1 MPSATLPKVS
11 SSGRRSHTSG
21 VVVRGP
27 CHRVAREES
36 GSNPHARVL
45 CPSVAT
51 ASCLIPRP
59 ASCSWWHAFRRAER
73 HGSGSPPPRAGLH
86 SPRRRFDRR
95 VRRSRPS
102 CLLNQL
108 RQSLPY
114 ESLVASLSKYRSFAS
129 LRMMLRA
136 QTPAKRDHFF
146 ALPAAAFFAAFNG
159 STVVA
164 PANPRRSRGGCFAF

>member
-73 HGSGSPPPRAGLH
+73 HGSGSPPPEQVFIHRAEDLIGEFEGPDILA
-86 SPRRRFDRR
+86 
-95 VRRSRPS
+95 
-102 CLLNQL
+102 C
-108 RQSLPY
+108 
-114 ESLVASLSKYRSFAS
+114 
-129 LRMMLRA
+129 
-136 QTPAKRDHFF
+136 
-146 ALPAAAFFAAFNG
+146 
-159 STVVA
+159 
-164 PANPRRSRGGCFAF
+164 